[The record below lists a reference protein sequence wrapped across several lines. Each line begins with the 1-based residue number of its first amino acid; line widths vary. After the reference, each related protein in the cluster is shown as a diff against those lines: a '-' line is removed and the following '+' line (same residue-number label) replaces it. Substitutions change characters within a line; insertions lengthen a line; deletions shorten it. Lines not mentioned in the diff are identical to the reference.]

1 MDDKLINKKV
11 EKLNRY
17 YKKISKKNLTSIEQ
31 IHKLR
36 TKTRELISLVSRKT
50 PFYKKLKKII
60 KLSNEIRD
68 IDVFNSVFL
77 DSLPKKYKKLID
89 LKDIEKQTQSQRETD
104 IKKLFKFLKK
114 FDFSA
119 YIIEKKSDPD
129 YAVGLEKPPLIFA
142 QKELHKYR
150 IYIKTKLYIL
160 QNNSPSEKEKIEQY
174 TLIKD
179 HLGNIND
186 NFNAQTRLEFFDIH
200 KKDLKLIK
208 KYIYKQNMNYFK
220 SIEKLNNII

>member
-119 YIIEKKSDPD
+119 YIIEKN
-129 YAVGLEKPPLIFA
+129 LIFV
-142 QKELHKYR
+142 L
-150 IYIKTKLYIL
+150 T
-160 QNNSPSEKEKIEQY
+160 
-174 TLIKD
+174 
-179 HLGNIND
+179 
-186 NFNAQTRLEFFDIH
+186 
-200 KKDLKLIK
+200 
-208 KYIYKQNMNYFK
+208 
-220 SIEKLNNII
+220 